1 MEPNRERQ
9 ALEEL
14 ERQLLRDDPA
24 FVHRIRTEAVP
35 PRSFPAW
42 LTLGASVYI
51 LIPVAMLLA
60 GWAGVLAV
68 IGAALVTAAIRR
80 LRAGRRNRG
89 RDGSAS

>member
-24 FVHRIRTEAVP
+24 FVHRMRTQPAP

-42 LTLGASVYI
+42 LTLGASMYI
-51 LIPVAMLLA
+51 LIPIAMLLA
-60 GWAGVLAV
+60 GWTGVLAT
-68 IGAALVTAAIRR
+68 IGGALVTAAIRR
-80 LRAGRRNRG
+80 LRVRRRNRG
-89 RDGSAS
+89 RGGSAG